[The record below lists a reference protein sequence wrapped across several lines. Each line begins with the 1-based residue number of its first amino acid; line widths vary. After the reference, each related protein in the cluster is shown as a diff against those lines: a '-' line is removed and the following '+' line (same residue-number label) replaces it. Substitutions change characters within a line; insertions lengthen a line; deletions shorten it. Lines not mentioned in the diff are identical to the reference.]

1 MKVLFTTQPHFGH
14 WHPLVPVARTMAEA
28 GHQVAFA
35 TAPGF
40 GPTVE
45 ASGFHC
51 FPVGRDETEEE
62 KKARLARLDQV
73 QGTERVTI
81 MWGSYFAGFWAR
93 ETLADLLPLAREW
106 QPDLIV
112 REDVEFAGCVT
123 AECLGI
129 PHAVVQV
136 SSFRPYLFSLIEPA
150 LDRLRGDAGLP
161 PEPNCEM
168 LHRYLHIY
176 TTPMTFHNP
185 EYSLPPT
192 SHSVFYGG
200 FDSSSSKELPGWVSG
215 LPPLPTV
222 YATLG
227 TVMNHNV
234 DILAAILEGLRGED
248 LNLIMTTGV
257 DVDPSIFDAPKM
269 GMGEG
274 QTHIERYIPQS
285 LILPYCDLMIVHG
298 GSGTVKDSFRHGLPM
313 VIIPIAADQYVNAAR
328 CADLGIARVIAPEE
342 RTPEAIWKAAMEVL
356 QNPTYRQNAEKIRDE
371 VRAMPGLDEAVR
383 LFEQLAR
390 ERKPILSSNALS
402 KA

>member
-1 MKVLFTTQPHFGH
+1 MKVLFTTQPHYGY
-14 WHPLVPVARTMAEA
+14 WHPLVPFARAVMDA
-28 GHQVAFA
+28 GHEVAFA

-45 ASGFHC
+45 ESGFRC
-51 FPVGRDETEEE
+51 FPVGKDETEDE
-62 KKARLARLDQV
+62 KKARMARLGQIP
-73 QGTERVTI
+73 GTERGAI
-81 MWGSYFAGFWAR
+81 MWSDYFAGIWAR

-112 REDVEFAGCVT
+112 REDVEFTGCVA

-136 SSFRPYLFSLIEPA
+136 SSFRPYLFESTGPA

-161 PEPNCEM
+161 PDPNCEM

-176 TTPMTFHNP
+176 ATPLSFHNP

-192 SHSVFYGG
+192 SHSVFHGG
-200 FDSSSSKELPGWVSG
+200 FDSSSGKELPGWVSS

-234 DILAAILEGLRGED
+234 AILAAILEGLRGES

-257 DVDPSIFDAPKM
+257 DVDPSSFDAPKR
-269 GMGEG
+269 GTGEG

-298 GSGTVKDSFRHGLPM
+298 GSGTVKDAFRHGLPM
-313 VIIPIAADQYVNAAR
+313 VIIPVGADQHVNAKQ
-328 CADLGIARVIAPEE
+328 CADLGLARVVAPEE
-342 RTPEAIWKAAMEVL
+342 RTPEAIREAAMEVL
-356 QNPTYRQNAEKIRDE
+356 QNPTYRENAEKLRDE

-383 LFEQLAR
+383 LFEQLAK
-390 ERKPILSSNALS
+390 ERRPILSSNSLS
-402 KA
+402 NA

>member
-1 MKVLFTTQPHFGH
+1 MKVLFTTQPQYGH
-14 WHPLVPVARTMAEA
+14 WHPLVPFARAVMDA
-28 GHQVAFA
+28 GHDVAFA

-40 GPTVE
+40 CPTVE
-45 ASGFHC
+45 ATGFRC
-51 FPVGRDETEEE
+51 FPVGKDETEAE
-62 KKARLARLDQV
+62 KKARLTRLGQKP
-73 QGTERVTI
+73 GTERGAT
-81 MWGSYFAGFWAR
+81 MWSDYFAGVWAR
-93 ETLADLLPLAREW
+93 ETLVDLLPLAREW

-136 SSFRPYLFSLIEPA
+136 SSFRPYLFKSTGPA
-150 LDRLRGDAGLP
+150 FSRLRGDAGLP
-161 PEPNCEM
+161 PDPNCEM

-176 TTPMTFHNP
+176 PTPLSFHNP

-192 SHSVFYGG
+192 SHSVFHGG
-200 FDSSSSKELPGWVSG
+200 FDSSSGKELPEWVSD
-215 LPPLPTV
+215 LPPFPTV

-269 GMGEG
+269 GTGEG

-342 RTPEAIWKAAMEVL
+342 RTPEAIREAAMEVL